1 LVRILKTLKAE
12 EDLYEIWSYIA
23 ADNPAAAD
31 GLILD
36 FDAKFRLLAA
46 HPKMG
51 RARPAIMPGIR
62 SFPLATTSSFSSR
75 SAAASKSSGF
85 STAPVTWKRSS
96 STPGPKAASCQPKL

>member
-1 LVRILKTLKAE
+1 LARILKTLKAE

-62 SFPLATTSSFSSR
+62 SFPLGNYLIFFVEERGGIKIVRVLHGARNLETIEFDTR
-75 SAAASKSSGF
+75 AEG
-85 STAPVTWKRSS
+85 R
-96 STPGPKAASCQPKL
+96 